1 MDKSLVGFFGN
12 QKVKLSDI
20 PNFDDKTMKK
30 IFEGKEEQYTK
41 DNKALIIYNAAVILH
56 EIDLLDTNENEVNL
70 GDSDL
75 NDYFK
80 DIIYER
86 DNADFYTIFLS
97 EGVEEELIK
106 SYVYS
111 SNDINE
117 IIVKDLLGSKISL
130 EFVSKIVN
138 GAMLQA
144 SIILVINNELMNF
157 KLLHVTLYKILE
169 DNEIYPKDFYL
180 NSLRDIYEIKNKRK
194 DVNTYDFEK
203 FIAQST
209 TFEEFVENLNEYVN
223 LLDDNLL
230 STIIVNFFNKFDDD
244 NFKNSLVISSIAG
257 SWKTVSCLLKKHKY
271 KYNVI
276 RESIYA
282 AAYNGKKRV
291 VNIFYNLGH
300 KFRETL
306 WEILSQNIFTKEYTE
321 TIVDGILYQSKRDRK
336 AYFGG
341 KEIYDALA
349 NSIKNKNYDIFKF
362 LIDQGRIS
370 QFKNKRTNK
379 DEKGISIE
387 KSFYEYNRLINMVNK
402 NKKMITYINDKFKS
416 NE

>member
-1 MDKSLVGFFGN
+1 
-12 QKVKLSDI
+12 
-20 PNFDDKTMKK
+20 MKK
-30 IFEGKEEQYTK
+30 IFEGKEEQYVK
-41 DNKALIIYNAAVILH
+41 DDKALMIYNAAVILY
-56 EIDLLDTNENEVNL
+56 EIDLLDTSENEVNL
-70 GDSDL
+70 GDSSL
-75 NDYFK
+75 NDEFK
-80 DIIYER
+80 DIIYEK
-86 DNADFYTIFLS
+86 DNTDFYTIFLS
-97 EGVEEELIK
+97 EELEEELVK
-106 SYVYS
+106 SYAYLS
-111 SNDINE
+111 DNINE
-117 IIVKDLLGSKISL
+117 IIIKDLLSSKISF
-130 EFVSKIVN
+130 EFVSKIVSE
-138 GAMLQA
+138 AMLQA
-144 SIILVINNELMNF
+144 SIILVIDNEITNY
-157 KLLHVTLYKILE
+157 KILHGKIYKILE
-169 DNEIYPKDFYL
+169 DNKIYPKDFYL

-203 FIAQST
+203 FIANNI
-209 TFEEFVENLNEYVN
+209 TFEKFVENLNEYIN

-230 STIIVNFFNKFDDD
+230 SEIIVNFVNKFDHD

-257 SWKTVSCLLKKHKY
+257 SWKTVSYLLKKHKY

-291 VNIFYNLGH
+291 VNVFYNLGH

-321 TIVDGILYQSKRDRK
+321 AIVDGIFYQSKRDRK

-341 KEIYDALA
+341 KEIYDALV
-349 NSIKNKNYDIFKF
+349 NSIKNKNYVIFKF

-379 DEKGISIE
+379 DEKGVSIE

-416 NE
+416 NK